1 MRSSSSVKYIHHY
14 NIDILN
20 ISDPEMQLINI
31 KRIVKWIEKK
41 KFKVLD
47 YKKRNNFKI
56 FYSSAIL
63 IASKSDIMVE
73 IALKQKV
80 KKSCSWRLDC
90 LGCN

>member
-1 MRSSSSVKYIHHY
+1 MQSSSSVKYIHHY
-14 NIDILN
+14 NVDILN
-20 ISDPEMQLINI
+20 ISDPEMQLINN

-63 IASKSDIMVE
+63 IASESDIMEE
-73 IALKQKV
+73 IVLKQK
-80 KKSCSWRLDC
+80 
-90 LGCN
+90 